1 MMKLIKVSDRSALS
15 PGLSFGLTDIGE
27 RGAST

>member
-27 RGAST
+27 GGAST